1 MDVKSMRDSA
11 DIKRVCESIGMPVKK
26 MGSSYFVKCP
36 EHQDDNPSAFFKEGD
51 NYIDCAVC
59 SKNINAIDVIMQYKD
74 IPFKDAINE
83 LAQIEGISIKGGK
96 NNYKIK
102 KPLITPSDAQFLG
115 IKSIDGYERFL
126 NKNELKQLIKAHII
140 TKENNLK
147 LVSSVISID
156 LTEELGELERIKQLY
171 K

>member
-51 NYIDCAVC
+51 NYIYCAVC

-83 LAQIEGISIKGGK
+83 LAQIEGISINGRK
-96 NNYKIK
+96 NYKVK

-140 TKENNLK
+140 NKENNLRII
-147 LVSSVISID
+147 SSVMSMD
-156 LTEELGELERIKQLY
+156 MAEEQEELKRIKQLY